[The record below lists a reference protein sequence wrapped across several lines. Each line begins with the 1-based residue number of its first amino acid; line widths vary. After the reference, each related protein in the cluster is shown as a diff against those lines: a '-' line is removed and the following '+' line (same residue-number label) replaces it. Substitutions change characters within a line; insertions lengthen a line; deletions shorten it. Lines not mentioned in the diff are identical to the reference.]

1 MSGPHECRLRWLTPG
16 ALVVQAG
23 GVSLPVV
30 TVEQSEIDRVQR
42 AGHAV
47 PCWFV
52 IVHGWVAEEHPDDD
66 ERDAIECPT
75 EGEAVAIALA
85 VAAHRTGWEPPPWPG
100 HFDGDEADP
109 LGGP

>member
-1 MSGPHECRLRWLTPG
+1 MGGPHQCRLRWLAPG

-23 GVSLPVV
+23 GVALPVV
-30 TVEQSEIDRVQR
+30 TIEQSESGFVQR
-42 AGHAV
+42 AGHVV
-47 PCWFV
+47 PGWLV
-52 IVHGWVAEEHPDDD
+52 IVHGWGLAEHPDDD

-100 HFDGDEADP
+100 HLDDEADP